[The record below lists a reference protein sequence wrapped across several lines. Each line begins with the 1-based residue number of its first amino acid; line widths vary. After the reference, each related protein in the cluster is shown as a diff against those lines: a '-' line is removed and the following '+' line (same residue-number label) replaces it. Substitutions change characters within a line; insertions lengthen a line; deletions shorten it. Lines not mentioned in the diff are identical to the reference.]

1 MSLRLNPAQCWNQ
14 DFKELRAYAHQ
25 TDLLYSLGLYVQ
37 EKSCG
42 KERTSFAVRQKP
54 LSKIQIK
61 EQEQDQNRRAWRESE
76 AFTS

>member
-1 MSLRLNPAQCWNQ
+1 MSLGLNPAQCWNQ

-42 KERTSFAVRQKP
+42 KRTSLPVRQKP

-61 EQEQDQNRRAWRESE
+61 EQE
-76 AFTS
+76 